1 MTMRDMCNAPKDP
14 HPDEPDELTP
24 DTLPLDDIER
34 RHDGSTEGGAGGRV
48 DSGEESGESS
58 AKDLDEPGTADR
70 TPRP

>member
-1 MTMRDMCNAPKDP
+1 MTMRDMYNVPREP

-34 RHDGSTEGGAGGRV
+34 THDGGGEGGAGGRV
-48 DSGEESGESS
+48 DSGDPSEDSE
-58 AKDLDEPGTADR
+58 KDLDEPGDADR

>member
-1 MTMRDMCNAPKDP
+1 MTMRGMFNIPKDP

-34 RHDGSTEGGAGGRV
+34 RHDGSVEGGAGGRV
-48 DSGEESGESS
+48 DRGEESGENQ

>member
-1 MTMRDMCNAPKDP
+1 MTMRDMFNVPDKP

-34 RHDGSTEGGAGGRV
+34 THDGGEHGGAGGRL
-48 DSGEESGESS
+48 DRGDPAEDPE
-58 AKDLDEPGTADR
+58 KDLDEPGQADR